1 MGDDRND
8 TPDSNPSGRRRP
20 NANYPLS
27 EKKTGD
33 NELVFY
39 YSRERR
45 IANAPKNVQ
54 SLYGEVPQKKFGFFR
69 VLTAT
74 KPLAIL
80 FASIMILCAIL
91 LIISVLGLNDP
102 SHALGGN
109 AVTVSAI
116 KFQGETIV
124 IMTKTAKDK
133 SAAYTGLVD
142 IAVSP
147 AAPEGAD
154 PAEYPIFT
162 HRIFFSLNPEEEYRF
177 SLPFE
182 ADTLVFVLMG
192 EQDTAQFT
200 LKTE

>member
-1 MGDDRND
+1 MDD
-8 TPDSNPSGRRRP
+8 TPDPNSSGRRRP

-33 NELVFY
+33 TEPVFY

-45 IANAPKNVQ
+45 LANAPQNVQ
-54 SLYGEVPQKKFGFFR
+54 DLYREVPKKKFGFFR
-69 VLTAT
+69 ALTAT
-74 KPLAIL
+74 KPLAML
-80 FASIMILCAIL
+80 FISIMIFCATL
-91 LIISVLGLNDP
+91 LIISIFGFNDP
-102 SHALGGN
+102 VHTLGRN
-109 AVTVSAI
+109 AITVSAI

-124 IMTKTAKDK
+124 IMTKTVKDEK
-133 SAAYTGLVD
+133 AAYTGLVD

-147 AAPEGAD
+147 EAPEGDD
-154 PAEYPIFT
+154 PAAYPIFT

-200 LKTE
+200 LKTK